1 MEKSDKNRGRGLL
14 AFLLGGA
21 VGAVVGLLY
30 APRSG
35 KETREILVSEGDEDE
50 MVNKAVS
57 SIQMAQDKAM
67 SMIKDAQSRVET
79 LNKETN
85 DRIQK
90 LQEIAKETLNEQK
103 ESMKKGYSKAKEVVA
118 E

>member
-35 KETREILVSEGDEDE
+35 KETREILVSEGDE

-67 SMIKDAQSRVET
+67 SIIKDAQSRVET

-103 ESMKKGYSKAKEVVA
+103 GSMKKGYSKAKEVVA

>member
-1 MEKSDKNRGRGLL
+1 MTNNNNRGSGLL

-21 VGAVVGLLY
+21 IGAAIGLLY

-35 KETREILVSEGDEDE
+35 KETREILIDEGDE

-57 SIQMAQDKAM
+57 SIRTAQDKAM
-67 SMIKDAQSRVET
+67 SMIQDAQSRVET

-90 LQEIAKETLNEQK
+90 LQEIARDTMNEQK
-103 ESMKKGYSKAKEVVA
+103 ESVKKGYSKAKEVVT